1 MANPYPVELRERA
14 VRAYED
20 TTETYAEVA
29 TRFSLHLNTLVRW
42 VQQGR
47 ETGSV
52 APKDKGGGWQ
62 SPVDLPLL
70 HALVKER
77 PDRTTDELT
86 RAYNRDAAP
95 EARVH
100 RSSIL
105 RALQRS
111 GYVFK
116 KNDRDRRN
124 RIARRSRR
132 SDGPTAGGSSA

>member
-1 MANPYPVELRERA
+1 MPNPYPVALRERA
-14 VRAYED
+14 VRAYE
-20 TTETYAEVA
+20 TSTETYLEVA
-29 TRFSLHLNTLVRW
+29 ARFSIGLNTLVRW
-42 VQQGR
+42 VQQTR
-47 ETGSV
+47 ETGSA

-62 SPVDLPLL
+62 SPVNLPLL
-70 HALVKER
+70 HTLVRER
-77 PDRTTDELT
+77 PDLTTDELT
-86 RAYNRDAAP
+86 RAYNNQAAP

-124 RIARRSRR
+124 RIARRSKP
-132 SDGPTAGGSSA
+132 SAAPSSAGSSE

>member
-20 TTETYAEVA
+20 TTETYDEVA
-29 TRFSLHLNTLVRW
+29 ARFSLHVNTLVRW
-42 VQQGR
+42 VQQVR

-52 APKDKGGGWQ
+52 APKDKAGGWR

-86 RAYNRDAAP
+86 RAYNRQAAP
-95 EARVH
+95 AARVH

-116 KNDRDRRN
+116 KNDRDRRS
-124 RIARRSRR
+124 RIGRRFKR
-132 SDGPTAGGSSA
+132 SDVPSATGSRE